1 MQSMNLSDLLWE
13 TKRTETFHQNKEKQD
28 GWQKK
33 KSKGRKLE
41 DGFLPAA
48 LVRHAYLEDELHR
61 LWQNRYLGLGPA
73 RAATPGQQK
82 LFSSTWD
89 CRTALAQTSGVTCA
103 TR

>member
-1 MQSMNLSDLLWE
+1 MFEVEWFPLNQ
-13 TKRTETFHQNKEKQD
+13 QD

-33 KSKGRKLE
+33 EKSKGRKLE

-48 LVRHAYLEDELHR
+48 LVRHTYLEDVLHR

-89 CRTALAQTSGVTCA
+89 CRTALAQTSGVTHA